1 MTNLNQSSRENPV
14 QTGITE
20 LVITNSQDQYQL
32 WLLPMI
38 AHLSR
43 LDNDRW
49 LTWINPSAIDKQ
61 ALVTYGADLERIRL
75 VHLNPQQTDLWAIWE
90 AMSAGSSHTVVAT
103 PGLVSEKQLQQLEQA
118 ANRGLCQGLLL
129 RFR

>member
-1 MTNLNQSSRENPV
+1 MNTLCSPVKAKEV

-20 LVITNSQDQYQL
+20 LVIANTKDQYQL

-38 AHLSR
+38 AHLSQ
-43 LDNDRW
+43 LENDRW

-61 ALVTYGADLERIRL
+61 ALITFGANLERIRL
-75 VHLNPQQTDLWAIWE
+75 IHLSPTQTKLWAIWE
-90 AMSAGSSHTVVAT
+90 AMSAGNSHTVVAS
-103 PGLVSEKQLQQLEQA
+103 PGVISDKQLKHLEQA
-118 ANRGLCQGLLL
+118 ANKGLCQGLLL